1 MKPFDYANIIY
12 KHNKSPE
19 WSFKEDLELLQIL
32 VSSEHNSRI
41 MNIERLLKSDNT
53 VKRSADV
60 GDGIL
65 LAPKQ
70 GKKNLAKFLGI
81 DMSALQAEAGEQTLQ
96 TGQAGITANTQAGPQ
111 LGTAAGS
118 QGM

>member
-1 MKPFDYANIIY
+1 
-12 KHNKSPE
+12 
-19 WSFKEDLELLQIL
+19 
-32 VSSEHNSRI
+32 

-53 VKRSADV
+53 VKRTGDV

-81 DMSALQAEAGEQTLQ
+81 DMSALPSEAEQTVH
-96 TGQAGITANTQAGPQ
+96 NSGPQ
-111 LGTAAGS
+111 LGTTAAAAVP

>member
-1 MKPFDYANIIY
+1 MPISFINIT
-12 KHNKSPE
+12 KALSGVSN
-19 WSFKEDLELLQIL
+19 WSSCKYWLKVL
-32 VSSEHNSRI
+32 VPSYSSHRALI

-53 VKRSADV
+53 VKRTGDV

-81 DMSALQAEAGEQTLQ
+81 DMSALPGEAEQTAHNTN
-96 TGQAGITANTQAGPQ
+96 TGAGPQ
-111 LGTAAGS
+111 PGTAAAAALP

>member
-1 MKPFDYANIIY
+1 MPISFINITKALSGVSKEI
-12 KHNKSPE
+12 
-19 WSFKEDLELLQIL
+19 WSSCKYWLKEL
-32 VSSEHNSRI
+32 VPSQHRARI

-53 VKRSADV
+53 VKRTGDV

-81 DMSALQAEAGEQTLQ
+81 DMSALPGEAEQT
-96 TGQAGITANTQAGPQ
+96 AHNTNGPQ
-111 LGTAAGS
+111 PGTAAAAAA

>member
-1 MKPFDYANIIY
+1 MPISFINIT
-12 KHNKSPE
+12 KALSGVSKEN
-19 WSFKEDLELLQIL
+19 WSSCKYWLKVL
-32 VSSEHNSRI
+32 VLSEHNSRI

-96 TGQAGITANTQAGPQ
+96 TGQAGITTNTQAGPQ

>member
-1 MKPFDYANIIY
+1 MPISFINIT
-12 KHNKSPE
+12 KALSGVSKEN
-19 WSFKEDLELLQIL
+19 WSSCKYWLKVL
-32 VSSEHNSRI
+32 VPSQQRARI

-53 VKRSADV
+53 VKRTGDV

-81 DMSALQAEAGEQTLQ
+81 DMSALPGEAEQT
-96 TGQAGITANTQAGPQ
+96 AHNTNGPQ
-111 LGTAAGS
+111 PGTAAAAAAP

>member
-1 MKPFDYANIIY
+1 MPISFINIT
-12 KHNKSPE
+12 KALSGVSKEN
-19 WSFKEDLELLQIL
+19 WSSCKYWLKVL
-32 VSSEHNSRI
+32 VPSQHRARI

-53 VKRSADV
+53 VKRTGDV

-81 DMSALQAEAGEQTLQ
+81 DMSALPSEAEQTVH
-96 TGQAGITANTQAGPQ
+96 NSGPQ
-111 LGTAAGS
+111 LGTTAAAAVP

>member
-1 MKPFDYANIIY
+1 MPISFINIT
-12 KHNKSPE
+12 KALSGVSKEN
-19 WSFKEDLELLQIL
+19 WSSCKYWLKVL
-32 VSSEHNSRI
+32 VPSQHRARI
-41 MNIERLLKSDNT
+41 MNIERLLKSDNN
-53 VKRSADV
+53 VKRTGDV

-81 DMSALQAEAGEQTLQ
+81 DMSALPGEAEQTVH
-96 TGQAGITANTQAGPQ
+96 NTGPQ
-111 LGTAAGS
+111 LGTAAAAAVP

>member
-1 MKPFDYANIIY
+1 MPISFINIT
-12 KHNKSPE
+12 KALSGVSKEN
-19 WSFKEDLELLQIL
+19 WSSCKYWLKVL
-32 VSSEHNSRI
+32 VPSQHRARI

-53 VKRSADV
+53 VKRTGDV

-81 DMSALQAEAGEQTLQ
+81 DLEHNLRISLINEWGKENKREEY
-96 TGQAGITANTQAGPQ
+96 NT
-111 LGTAAGS
+111 TFEHFNRN
-118 QGM
+118 

>member
-1 MKPFDYANIIY
+1 MPISFINIT
-12 KHNKSPE
+12 KALSGVSKEN
-19 WSFKEDLELLQIL
+19 WSSCKYWLKVL
-32 VSSEHNSRI
+32 VPSQHRARI

-53 VKRSADV
+53 VKRTGDV

-81 DMSALQAEAGEQTLQ
+81 DMSALPGEAEQT
-96 TGQAGITANTQAGPQ
+96 AHNTGPQ
-111 LGTAAGS
+111 LGTAAVAAVP